1 MTPCITWR
9 DCAPLARRCV
19 PVAYSRCGH
28 RDQTWISLGD
38 FARLVL
44 MWMRLGCAPMDRAA
58 ARGMLFG
65 SRAMP
70 IMGIRRSTFDDS
82 SAHFRR
88 QNVQVDG
95 PAELAVPQDACDGVC
110 GANCRVALLR
120 KLPYLTW
127 SAERT
132 RHSVSVA
139 SSGDVEWAV
148 TKTTTAS
155 PRAAAVIMTIK
166 ILTTVHPE
174 FGQIF
179 RVRAPRRRAALPLLR
194 RSLALPA
201 KALVPLRCTRRTRD
215 SVLSV
220 RITGARMSSST
231 RRH

>member
-95 PAELAVPQDACDGVC
+95 PAVS
-110 GANCRVALLR
+110 R
-120 KLPYLTW
+120 LT
-127 SAERT
+127 
-132 RHSVSVA
+132 
-139 SSGDVEWAV
+139 
-148 TKTTTAS
+148 
-155 PRAAAVIMTIK
+155 
-166 ILTTVHPE
+166 
-174 FGQIF
+174 
-179 RVRAPRRRAALPLLR
+179 RRAAGCVRRRLRSELPYCAPPKAALFDLVCGENETLR
-194 RSLALPA
+194 F
-201 KALVPLRCTRRTRD
+201 CCEFW
-215 SVLSV
+215 
-220 RITGARMSSST
+220 
-231 RRH
+231 